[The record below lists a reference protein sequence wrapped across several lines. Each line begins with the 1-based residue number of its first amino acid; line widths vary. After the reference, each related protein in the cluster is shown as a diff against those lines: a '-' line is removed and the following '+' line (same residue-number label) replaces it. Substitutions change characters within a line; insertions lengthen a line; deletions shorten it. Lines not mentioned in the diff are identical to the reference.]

1 MKTATRTMRLRVS
14 HRLSRQT
21 TPLGELGHGR
31 HKHAHRLALA
41 PTCSDPFSL
50 SFGGLR
56 ERARRRCRPL
66 PATAAYRPPRSRARC
81 PLESGRGLRASE
93 GWRRG
98 RDAHAHAAP
107 SRAASPGPH
116 ALRRPSARRAS
127 NARGG
132 AKFESKRLDGLRS
145 NFDTLARVV
154 RVRRDR
160 GARVR
165 CADPLREEDVPHHRI
180 LCHIIPFTCAVG
192 PTASLAARSRLP
204 PRLSQQPLVM
214 AGGGVRFAG
223 GYSRFVVWVVI
234 PGSKSATGF
243 YHAVGCCPA
252 PRRRAVSAASAC
264 VRR

>member
-1 MKTATRTMRLRVS
+1 MRLRVS

-154 RVRRDR
+154 RRGGG
-160 GARVR
+160 GARGFVAPIR
-165 CADPLREEDVPHHRI
+165 CARKT
-180 LCHIIPFTCAVG
+180 CHIIASCATSSHLHVPSG
-192 PTASLAARSRLP
+192 P
-204 PRLSQQPLVM
+204 PRLSPL
-214 AGGGVRFAG
+214 A
-223 GYSRFVVWVVI
+223 
-234 PGSKSATGF
+234 
-243 YHAVGCCPA
+243 
-252 PRRRAVSAASAC
+252 RACLLASANNPW
-264 VRR
+264 